1 MPRLQPPAP
10 RPRSRNSSVGRLLG
24 PTALPVACA
33 AVLALGAGLLV
44 APTVA
49 VAADRGHGPA
59 DASWPA
65 PPAKP
70 AEAGQ
75 AGAVQAARAKAKE
88 TGRAVVIDALTGAS
102 SQTSANP
109 DGTLTTSSTPVPE
122 RAKGA
127 DGSWRPVDATLRS
140 NADGTV
146 TPTAVGS
153 ALSFSGGGNGPMATM
168 TTSDGKKLALT
179 APFGLPKPEL
189 SGDSA
194 LYRSVLPDVD
204 LQLTATTS
212 GGWRQVLVVRTARAA
227 VDPRIRNLHLDVT
240 ADGLSVNADAGGNL
254 TAVDAA
260 GAARFTA
267 PSPVLWDSTVPAA
280 TEAPA
285 LKAAPKVRGKSAEAP
300 PADSALNPVAT
311 VSSAKGPG
319 DGATVAPI
327 AATVT
332 GSGIDLVP
340 DTAALGKGTGPWY
353 IDPGWNPSID
363 NGTQAWAQVQEAYP
377 DSRQYNSTKDD
388 QDKPAAGYCG
398 YIDTA
403 NPCPKVGRTR
413 AYFQVG
419 FDSRLWDTTILNA
432 KLYANVVRSSSP
444 STPTPMGLY
453 TTPVINEWTRWDAQP
468 CQTDWT
474 MQNCSK
480 VVGKS
485 ISGTGGVDF
494 DVTGEMQ
501 RAARE
506 HWPNWTFGFAPD
518 DEKNKYYRQ
527 RFANNPHLA
536 VTYDIAPHIGT
547 PAASPTPG
555 FARDGSSNGCAT
567 PGTAHPWDNPGWV
580 GVNTDV
586 NLSVD
591 TWSPTGEQ
599 LWTTFKIWDD
609 DNGGASQIFETGW
622 MGGSGRVSKSVGPL
636 TDGHQ
641 YGWFAVTGDGTLN
654 SPNSDMCFLRIDR
667 TPPTARVTSTDFPES
682 GTLGAKPKL
691 AGQPGVFTLT
701 GTDPVPAGGA
711 RSSGLACARWTTDPV
726 QAAATGWK
734 CTDNDS
740 RIVKIDN
747 GFSVN
752 VTITPNNWGTNFVFL
767 QTQDN
772 AGNMSQPVSYSYYA
786 PTNPNGPAPILGDI
800 DGDKKSDV
808 LLPDSAGNL
817 RMIGAGADPYG
828 APNAKPQSAPGTTG
842 WDNIQITHR
851 GSFSDANVDDLVAHA
866 PGSAEAYLYVND
878 RISGRFDGQAGV
890 ALAKPTSCMLPDA
903 TPVTCSD
910 WGLGADWSKVTD
922 IAAFGSPTGDTPDI
936 LGTNLPGLRRTSLL
950 FREGSRLW
958 LAMSSSVKT
967 LDGPVVLLSGTD
979 QEWDFYDLITP
990 GPTKGTDM
998 PTLWSRSRGDG
1009 TIHAFQLKPKPDGTL
1024 DASEFTTPTK
1034 GWIANGVDRRL
1045 YPKVGSNGDLTGD
1058 GVPDL
1063 WAVDTN
1069 QQLVAWSGVGTKAP
1083 STGTAVGPTVT
1094 GLSGTPVVL
1103 GNLNRPTASW
1113 LAAPDGSNNVPDG
1126 RGQSQYAATAAGV
1139 GWSPDTVNGKYR
1151 TVAGFSPAAGSNITA
1166 AGPVVDT
1173 RKSFTVS
1180 LWAKSGPNG
1189 GIVASQT
1196 AGHASDFIIYND
1208 GGTGPW
1214 RFAVSWR
1221 DTTGWP
1227 FHYTDLINSS
1237 VTSRPGVWTQ
1247 LTASYNSVTSQMS
1260 LYVDGV
1266 LAGTGIH
1273 NAGESSVPSGPF
1285 VLGRYKANDAMSGS
1299 FDGALGAVAVYPFAV
1314 SPSAPG
1320 TAEVLRSGVNAG
1332 MCVDDAGSATGPD
1345 NPVQL
1350 YGCNGTAAQQV
1361 SVGTDGTLRVLGGCL
1376 TAQGAGTGNG
1386 TKIVYRA
1393 CDGTPSQIWAPTADN
1408 RYYHPASTRCL
1419 DLPGWNAVNGNQL
1432 QLWDCHTGASQQWTT
1447 TLLRTPVIPAPPQ

>member
-1 MPRLQPPAP
+1 M
-10 RPRSRNSSVGRLLG
+10 LG
-24 PTALPVACA
+24 TTALPIALT
-33 AVLALGAGLLV
+33 AVLSLGAGLLV
-44 APTVA
+44 APAPA

-59 DASWPA
+59 DTSWPA
-65 PPAKP
+65 SPAKP
-70 AEAGQ
+70 TETGQ
-75 AGAVQAARAKAKE
+75 AGAVQAARAEAKQ
-88 TGRAVVIDALTGAS
+88 TGRAVTIDALTTET

-109 DGTLTTSSTPVPE
+109 DGTLTFSSAPVPE
-122 RAKGA
+122 RTKAA
-127 DGSWRPVDATLRS
+127 DGSWRPVDATLRG
-140 NADGTV
+140 NPDGTV

-168 TTSDGKKLALT
+168 TTPDGKKLAIT
-179 APFGLPKPEL
+179 APFSLPKPVL
-189 SGDSA
+189 DGDSA

-204 LQLTATTS
+204 LQLSATTS
-212 GGWRQVLVVRTARAA
+212 GGWRQVLIVRTAQAA
-227 VDPRIRNLHLDVT
+227 AEPRIRNLHLDVAVNGLT
-240 ADGLSVNADAGGNL
+240 VQADPNGNL
-254 TAVDAA
+254 AAVDAS
-260 GAARFTA
+260 GTPRFTA
-267 PSPVLWDSTVPAA
+267 PSPVLWDSAVGAPA
-280 TEAPA
+280 EAPA
-285 LKAAPKVRGKSAEAP
+285 AKAAPRTRGKSAEAP
-300 PADSALNPVAT
+300 PPDSLLDPVAT

-319 DGATVAPI
+319 DNATVAPI
-327 AATVT
+327 AATVN
-332 GSGIDLVP
+332 GNGIDLVP
-340 DTAALGKGTGPWY
+340 DAATLGKGTGPWF

-377 DSRQYNSTKDD
+377 ETMQYNSTHDD

-419 FDSRLWDTTILNA
+419 FNSGLWDTTILNA
-432 KLYANVVRSSSP
+432 TLYANVIRSSSP
-444 STPTPMGLY
+444 STSTPMGLY
-453 TTPVINEWTRWDAQP
+453 TTPVINQWTRWNAQP
-468 CQTDWT
+468 CQTGST

-480 VVGKS
+480 VADKW
-485 ISGTGGVDF
+485 IAGTGGVDF
-494 DVTGEMQ
+494 NVTGEMQ

-518 DEKNKYYRQ
+518 DERNKYYRQ

-536 VTYDIAPHIGT
+536 VTYDIAPHVGS
-547 PAASPTPG
+547 PGASPTPG
-555 FARDGSSNGCAT
+555 FARDGSSNPCST
-567 PGTAHPWDNPGWV
+567 PGTTNPWDNPGWI

-586 NLSVD
+586 TLRTD

-609 DNGGASQIFETGW
+609 DNGGSSQFFETGW
-622 MGGSGRVSKSVGPL
+622 LGSSGTVYKSVGPL

-641 YGWFAVTGDGTLN
+641 YGWMAATGDGTLN
-654 SPNSDMCFLRIDR
+654 SGTTAMCFLRIDR

-691 AGQPGVFTLT
+691 AGQPGTFTLT
-701 GTDPVPAGGA
+701 GTDPAPATGG

-740 RIVKIDN
+740 RIVRIDN
-747 GFSVN
+747 GLSTN

-800 DGDKKSDV
+800 DGDRKSDV
-808 LLPDSAGNL
+808 LLPDSAGSL
-817 RMIGAGADPYG
+817 RLIGAGADPYS
-828 APNAKPQSAPGTTG
+828 APNARPQSAPGTSG
-842 WDNIQITHR
+842 WSNVQITHR
-851 GSFSDANVDDLVAHA
+851 GSFNDANVDDLVAHA
-866 PGSAEAYLYVND
+866 PGSEELYLYVND

-890 ALAKPTSCMLPDA
+890 PLAKPTYCASPDG
-903 TPVTCSD
+903 TQISCSD
-910 WGLGADWSKVTD
+910 WGLGGTWSGVTE

-950 FREGSRLW
+950 FREGGRLW
-958 LAMSSSVKT
+958 LALSSSVKT
-967 LDGPVVLLSGTD
+967 LDGPAVLLSGTNQD
-979 QEWDFYDLITP
+979 WDYYDLITP

-1009 TIHAFQLKPKPDGTL
+1009 TIHAFQLKPAANGTF
-1024 DASEFTTPTK
+1024 DASAFTTPTA
-1034 GWIANGVDRRL
+1034 GWIANGADRRL
-1045 YPKVGSNGDLTGD
+1045 YPRVGSNGDLTGD

-1083 STGTAVGPTVT
+1083 DTGTAVGPTVN
-1094 GLSGTPVVL
+1094 GLSRTPVVL

-1113 LAAPDGSNNVPDG
+1113 LASPDGSNNVPDG
-1126 RGQSQYAATAAGV
+1126 QGRSQYAATASGV
-1139 GWSPDTVNGKYR
+1139 NWSGDTVNGKSK
-1151 TVAGFSPAAGSNITA
+1151 TVAGFSRAGNSNITM

-1180 LWAKSGPNG
+1180 LWVKSGPAG
-1189 GIVASQT
+1189 GVVATQT
-1196 AGHASDFIIYND
+1196 ANHASDFIVYND
-1208 GGTGPW
+1208 GGSGPW
-1214 RFAVSWR
+1214 RFALSWR
-1221 DTTGWP
+1221 DSTGWP
-1227 FHYTDLINSS
+1227 FHYTDLINSNA
-1237 VTSRPGVWTQ
+1237 TSRPGVWTQ
-1247 LTASYNSVTSQMS
+1247 ITASYNSVTSQMA

-1273 NAGESSVPSGPF
+1273 AAGESSAPSGPF
-1285 VLGRYKANDAMSGS
+1285 TLGRYKADDALNAS
-1299 FDGALGAVAVYPFAV
+1299 FDGTIGAVAAYPFPV
-1314 SPSAPG
+1314 SPSAPDSSG
-1320 TAEVLRSGVNAG
+1320 LVRSGVDNA
-1332 MCVDDAGSATGPD
+1332 MCVDDSGSATGPD
-1345 NPVQL
+1345 NPIHL
-1350 YGCNGTAAQQV
+1350 WPCHGGTSQQI
-1361 SVGTDGTLRVLGGCL
+1361 SVGNDGTLRVLGGCL
-1376 TAQGAGTGNG
+1376 TAQGSGTGNG

-1393 CDGTPSQIWAPTADN
+1393 CDGTPSQIWSPTADN

-1432 QLWDCHTGASQQWTT
+1432 QLWDCHTGASQQWPT